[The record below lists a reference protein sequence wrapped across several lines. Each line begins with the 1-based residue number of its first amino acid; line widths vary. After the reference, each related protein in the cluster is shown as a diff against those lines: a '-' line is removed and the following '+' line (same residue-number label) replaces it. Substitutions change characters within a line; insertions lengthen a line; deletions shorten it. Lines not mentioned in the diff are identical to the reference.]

1 MTPYEIL
8 GVSVDA
14 TPEEIKAA
22 WKKKAFSFH
31 PDRGGDPEDFKRA
44 LRAYECLRSRPPRP
58 PSVSVPVQTPQ
69 PEPEA
74 QKFADAYYDAWFDV
88 PGDVR
93 FWLNALETI
102 HSASLF
108 VAAPFF
114 FGGLLMLLGGLIN
127 ARGNQSAIGLL
138 LSAACG
144 TLIAIAKSDYWQ
156 NTRFDLQDRYARRN
170 AAAAIVVASAVKNPT
185 VAKKSQTTDDA
196 DTKGR
201 SFGCLAVCVALII
214 FAFAVPAKDADD
226 SGGRNVFVCI
236 VASPAILALIVL
248 LANSNSEKNRRRE
261 HSSSDS
267 CTTTLHLQFRS

>member
-8 GVSVDA
+8 GVSADA

-44 LRAYECLRSRPPRP
+44 LRAYETLRSRPPRP
-58 PSVSVPVQTPQ
+58 RTPSVSVPEQAPQ

-88 PGDVR
+88 PSDVR
-93 FWLNALETI
+93 FWLNAFETI

-108 VAAPFF
+108 VAGPFL

-127 ARGNQSAIGLL
+127 ARGSQSAIGLL
-138 LSAACG
+138 LSAVCG

-156 NTRFDLQDRYARRN
+156 NTRFDLQDRYARRT
-170 AAAAIVVASAVKNPT
+170 AAAAIIVASAVKNPT
-185 VAKKSQTTDDA
+185 VAKTSQSTDDA
-196 DTKGR
+196 DSKGR
-201 SFGCLAVCVALII
+201 SFGCLAVCLALII
-214 FAFAVPAKDADD
+214 FAVAFPAKDADD
-226 SGGRNVFVCI
+226 IGGRNVFVCI
-236 VASPAILALIVL
+236 VAIPAILALISL
-248 LANSNSEKNRRRE
+248 LANSNSGGKK
-261 HSSSDS
+261 
-267 CTTTLHLQFRS
+267 